1 MCKITKENDSLQRQT
16 ENKDEDSQELQ
27 CNKNIPEL
35 RFPEFKEEWKEHE
48 FGTLFT
54 IKNGLNKGKEY
65 FNHGTP
71 ILNYIDVNKRIFNS
85 KNTIEGTV
93 EVSAEEIKRYCVKN
107 NDLFLTRT
115 SETSDEI
122 GLTSSYNG
130 DSNNTV
136 FSGFILRARP
146 KKQDI
151 NSLFYAY
158 YLRTNKMRFNIIKYS
173 SITTR
178 ALINSKN
185 LSKMRV
191 KLPDYNEQKKI
202 STFLSAIDKKIGFM
216 EKEINKQSKYM
227 KKIRENILNDNSDNS
242 NKVQLK
248 EICIINKGKQL
259 NKTNMINDGKYYVLN
274 GGKTPS
280 GFTNSWNV
288 PENTISISE
297 GGNSCGFVNYN
308 VQKFYCGGH
317 CYYLTNISD
326 EIDPLLLYHCLK
338 MNENKIM
345 NLRVGSGLPN
355 IQKKDLEKYKLYIP
369 TKNHEKITYL
379 LNNINLKIDLNK
391 EKLNHLKQFKKGL
404 LQKMFC

>member
-35 RFPEFKEEWKEHE
+35 RFPEFEGEWITYKLCDVVTRIIRKNKNLETKRPLTISAKYGLIDQIE
-48 FGTLFT
+48 FF
-54 IKNGLNKGKEY
+54 
-65 FNHGTP
+65 
-71 ILNYIDVNKRIFNS
+71 D
-85 KNTIEGTV
+85 
-93 EVSAEEIKRYCVKN
+93 
-107 NDLFLTRT
+107 
-115 SETSDEI
+115 
-122 GLTSSYNG
+122 
-130 DSNNTV
+130 
-136 FSGFILRARP
+136 
-146 KKQDI
+146 
-151 NSLFYAY
+151 
-158 YLRTNKMRFNIIKYS
+158 KYV
-173 SITTR
+173 
-178 ALINSKN
+178 ASKN
-185 LSKMRV
+185 LKGYYLLKKGEFAYNKSYSNGFPYGAV
-191 KLPDYNEQKKI
+191 KRLDLYNQGAI
-202 STFLSAIDKKIGFM
+202 STLYICFEITNKINSNFLKIYFDSNKWNKEMYKIAVEGARNHGLLNIPINDFFNTKHLFPSISEQEKIADFLSAIDKKIGFM

>member
-16 ENKDEDSQELQ
+16 ENKDEDSQKIQ
-27 CNKNIPEL
+27 GNKNIPEL
-35 RFPEFKEEWKEHE
+35 RFPEFEGEWITYKLCDVVTRIIRKNKNLETKRPLTISAKYGLIDQIE
-48 FGTLFT
+48 FF
-54 IKNGLNKGKEY
+54 
-65 FNHGTP
+65 
-71 ILNYIDVNKRIFNS
+71 D
-85 KNTIEGTV
+85 
-93 EVSAEEIKRYCVKN
+93 
-107 NDLFLTRT
+107 
-115 SETSDEI
+115 
-122 GLTSSYNG
+122 
-130 DSNNTV
+130 
-136 FSGFILRARP
+136 
-146 KKQDI
+146 
-151 NSLFYAY
+151 
-158 YLRTNKMRFNIIKYS
+158 KYV
-173 SITTR
+173 
-178 ALINSKN
+178 ASKN
-185 LSKMRV
+185 LKGYYLLKKGEFAYNKSYSNGFPYGAV
-191 KLPDYNEQKKI
+191 KRLDLYNQGAI
-202 STFLSAIDKKIGFM
+202 STLYICFEITNKINSNFLKIYFDSNKWNKEMYKIAVEGARNHGLLNIPINDFFNTKHLFPSISEQEKIADFLSAIDKKIGFM

>member
-1 MCKITKENDSLQRQT
+1 M
-16 ENKDEDSQELQ
+16 Q

-35 RFPEFKEEWKEHE
+35 RFPEFKEEWEEKKLSQIIYKAKAG
-48 FGTLFT
+48 GTPKSS
-54 IKNGLNKGKEY
+54 IKEY
-65 FNHGTP
+65 
-71 ILNYIDVNKRIFNS
+71 
-85 KNTIEGTV
+85 
-93 EVSAEEIKRYCVKN
+93 
-107 NDLFLTRT
+107 
-115 SETSDEI
+115 
-122 GLTSSYNG
+122 YNG
-130 DSNNTV
+130 NIPFLSINDMTNEGKYITYTEKSITEKGLKNSSAWLVPEKSLLYSMYASVGFVSINNIPLTT
-136 FSGFILRARP
+136 SQAI
-146 KKQDI
+146 
-151 NSLFYAY
+151 
-158 YLRTNKMRFNIIKYS
+158 FNIIFKEQVSLEFMYYYLTFYKRYIHKY
-173 SITTR
+173 IETGTQGNLN
-178 ALINSKN
+178 AKLIKNFKIKIPSKE
-185 LSKMRV
+185 
-191 KLPDYNEQKKI
+191 EQEKI
-202 STFLSAIDKKIGFM
+202 ANFLTCIDQKIELM